1 VTPSLEVRIGSL
13 TLRNPVL
20 VASGIIGYGAEYER
34 LVDLSAIG
42 GIVTKTVTRHAR
54 AGNPPPRV
62 VETPSGMLNSI
73 GIENPGL
80 EGFLEIK
87 VPILR
92 ELPCAVIVSVE
103 GEDVREFCELVE
115 GVSASGVA
123 HAIEVNISCPNVGPH
138 GLRYSTDADMAREV
152 MTAIRPLTKLPLI
165 AKLTPNVTRIAD
177 IAIACESCGADAVS
191 LVNTFVG
198 MAVDSTSRKPI
209 LGTVVGGLSGPA
221 IKPLALAKVW
231 ETVQAVD
238 IPVVGMGGIT
248 HPRDAVEFIL
258 VGSTAVQVGTA
269 LFANPALPEEC
280 VEEIQ
285 GYLRR
290 AEVPSVADLIGAL
303 EVPAERGLIRAGRS
317 VPPLKRRGS
326 AS

>member
-1 VTPSLEVRIGSL
+1 
-13 TLRNPVL
+13 VL

-34 LVDLSAIG
+34 LVDLGAIG
-42 GIVTKTVTRHAR
+42 GIVTKTVTRHPR

-62 VETPSGMLNSI
+62 VETAAGMLNSI

-80 EGFLEIK
+80 EGFLETK
-87 VPILR
+87 APILSA
-92 ELPCAVIVSVE
+92 LPCAVVVSVE

-115 GVSASGVA
+115 GISRSGVA

-152 MTAIRPLTKLPLI
+152 MTAIRPLTALPLI
-165 AKLTPNVTRIAD
+165 AKLTPNVTRIAE
-177 IAIACESCGADAVS
+177 IAAACESCGADAIS

-198 MAVDSTSRKPI
+198 MAVDSISRKPI
-209 LGTVVGGLSGPA
+209 LGTVLGGLSGPA
-221 IKPLALAKVW
+221 IKPLALAKLW
-231 ETVQAVD
+231 EVVQAVD

-248 HPRDAVEFIL
+248 NPRDAIEFIL
-258 VGSTAVQVGTA
+258 AGSTAVQIGTA

-280 VEEIQ
+280 VDEIE

-290 AEVPSVADLIGAL
+290 AGMRSVAELIGAL
-303 EVPAERGLIRAGRS
+303 EVPPERGMIRAGKS
-317 VPPLKRRGS
+317 VPPRQRRGS

>member
-1 VTPSLEVRIGSL
+1 MTPALDVRIGSL

-42 GIVTKTVTRHAR
+42 GIVTKTVTRHPR
-54 AGNPPPRV
+54 VGNPPPRV
-62 VETPSGMLNSI
+62 VETAAGMLNSI

-87 VPILR
+87 VPILLA
-92 ELPCAVIVSVE
+92 LPCAVVVSVE

-115 GVSASGVA
+115 GVSGSGVA

-152 MTAIRPLTKLPLI
+152 MSAIRPLTTLPLI

-177 IAIACESCGADAVS
+177 IAAACEACGADAIS

-198 MAVDSTSRKPI
+198 MAVDSISRKPI
-209 LGTVVGGLSGPA
+209 LGTVLGGLSGPA

-231 ETVQAVD
+231 EVVQAVD
-238 IPVVGMGGIT
+238 IPVIGMGGIT
-248 HPRDAVEFIL
+248 NPRDAIEFIL
-258 VGSTAVQVGTA
+258 AGSTAVQIGTA
-269 LFANPALPEEC
+269 LFANPALPESC
-280 VEEIQ
+280 VEEIES
-285 GYLRR
+285 YLRR
-290 AEVPSVADLIGAL
+290 AGMRSVADLIGAL
-303 EVPAERGLIRAGRS
+303 EVPPERGMIRAGRA
-317 VPPLKRRGS
+317 VPPRQRRGS

>member
-13 TLRNPVL
+13 ELRNPVL
-20 VASGIIGYGAEYER
+20 VASGIIGYGVEYDR

-54 AGNPPPRV
+54 AGNPPPRI
-62 VETPSGMLNSI
+62 VETPSGMLNSS

-80 EGFLEIK
+80 EGFLEVK
-87 VPILR
+87 VPILSQ
-92 ELPCAVIVSVE
+92 LPCAVIVSVE

-152 MTAIRPLTKLPLI
+152 MTAIRPLTTLPLI
-165 AKLTPNVTRIAD
+165 AKLTPNVTRIAE
-177 IAIACESCGADAVS
+177 IAAACESCGADAVS

-198 MAVDSTSRKPI
+198 MAVDSITRKPI
-209 LGTVVGGLSGPA
+209 LGTVLGGLSGPA

-231 ETVQAVD
+231 EVVQAVD

-248 HPRDAVEFIL
+248 HPRDALEFIL
-258 VGSTAVQVGTA
+258 AGSTAVQVGTA
-269 LFANPALPEEC
+269 LFANPALAEAC
-280 VEEIQ
+280 VEEIE

-290 AEVPSVADLIGAL
+290 AETASVVDLIGAL
-303 EVPAERGLIRAGRS
+303 DVPPERGLIRAGRAAT
-317 VPPLKRRGS
+317 PRRRRES